1 MREGAR
7 GIRLMPAESMSSDER
22 LWAALRLEAVDRVPI
37 VPTLLPEPAAGLAGL
52 SQADIAGDNAVVVQ
66 AAFKVF
72 DAYGGWDNPYMACYT
87 PVQLQ
92 ASGVFPLRMKIPG
105 VDLAENAPFQLDE
118 AEVMLPEDYETIS
131 EVGFDTFFNEDYL
144 WRICDLAPDSV
155 AAERQKLMA
164 AGGLFLNEC
173 AQRDRRPLFLANCLH
188 PFFLLSL
195 MRSMLS
201 FTKDVYYHPEP
212 VERAIER
219 MTSDLIAKQVAIA
232 KQTGINILM
241 CSEERAGAFFF
252 PPKVFER
259 FWWPYTKRIV
269 EAMWREGV
277 VTLFHLDTCWDKNL
291 AYFRELPKGSF
302 ALELDSTTDIFLA
315 KEVLRDHACLKG
327 DVPAALLS
335 IGTPAEV
342 EAYCKRLID
351 EVGAGGGFILGSGCS
366 VPSDAKPE
374 NFRAMI
380 ETGKR
385 HRRA

>member
-1 MREGAR
+1 MSS
-7 GIRLMPAESMSSDER
+7 ESMTSDER
-22 LWAALRLEAVDRVPI
+22 LWAALRLEPVDRVPI
-37 VPTLLPEPAAGLAGL
+37 VPTLLPEPAAGLVGL
-52 SQADIAGDNAVVVQ
+52 SQAEIASDNAVAVQ
-66 AAFKVF
+66 AFFKAF
-72 DAYGGWDNPYMACYT
+72 DAYGGWDNPYMSCYT

-92 ASGVFPLRMKIPG
+92 ASGVFPLKMKIPG
-105 VDLAENAPFQLDE
+105 VHLADNAPFQLDE
-118 AEVMLPEDYETIS
+118 AEVMRPEDYETIS
-131 EVGFDTFFNEDYL
+131 EVGFDTFFNKDYL
-144 WRICDLAPDSV
+144 WRITDLAPDAV
-155 AAERQKLMA
+155 PEELQKLMV
-164 AGGLFLNEC
+164 AGGMFLDEC
-173 AQRDRRPLFLANCLH
+173 AQRDRRPLFLANCMH

-195 MRSMLS
+195 MRSMVA
-201 FTKDVYYHPEP
+201 FTKDIYYNPDP
-212 VERAIER
+212 VEQALER

-259 FWWPYTKRIV
+259 FWWPYTRRIV
-269 EAMWREGV
+269 EAMWQEGI

-291 AYFRELPKGSF
+291 SYFKELPRGSF
-302 ALELDSTTDIFLA
+302 ALELDSTTDIFRA

-351 EVGAGGGFILGSGCS
+351 GVGEGSGFILGSGCS

-380 ETGKR
+380 ETGKQ